1 MPQSNSVFGLVE
13 KDFQQ
18 RRFTSAMIKLVSI
31 SNTHSKDLEFLA
43 LLARVQ
49 AALADFA
56 GLIKTLQ
63 VAAEITKSVAD
74 RIELMN
80 VLYSQGRLNEALD
93 VALVLQEMP
102 LAPAE
107 VKRLSH
113 CLVKIYVEFSD
124 YEGLQEVITNSE
136 NTLNDDVLLWANG
149 LVHLSNG
156 EKNDALDSFRKAV
169 LVNNLNDQAWVSLS
183 ILHEEMGDRELAMAN
198 LERALDA
205 NPSNSIGLKLMT
217 KWYRR
222 DTEQTANMMKKV
234 RHYLA
239 QYEFDEEISLCHF
252 QMLKDANDLG
262 SARFEVEKLFLND
275 PANSKYASMK
285 SDFKKMSE
293 DGMKT
298 QL

>member
-18 RRFTSAMIKLVSI
+18 HRYTSAMMKLVSL
-31 SNTHSKDLEFLA
+31 SNTHSKDLGFLA
-43 LLARVQ
+43 LLAQ
-49 AALADFA
+49 AQKALADFT

-63 VAAEITKSVAD
+63 VAAEITKSATD
-74 RIELMN
+74 RIQLMTL
-80 VLYSQGRLNEALD
+80 LYSQGRLNEALD
-93 VALVLQEMP
+93 VALLLQEMTLP
-102 LAPAE
+102 PAE
-107 VKRLSH
+107 AKMLSH
-113 CLVKIYVEFSD
+113 CLVKIFVEFSD
-124 YEGLQEVITNSE
+124 YEGLQEVISFSE
-136 NTLNDDVLLWANG
+136 NAINDDVLLWANG

-205 NPSNSIGLKLMT
+205 NPHNSVGLKLMT

-222 DTEQTANMMKKV
+222 DAEQTANMMNKV

-239 QYEFDEEISLCHF
+239 QYEFDEEISLCHL
-252 QMLKDANDLG
+252 QMLKEANDLG
-262 SARFEVEKLFLND
+262 SARFEAEKLFLNY

-285 SDFKKMSE
+285 SDLKKMSE

>member
-1 MPQSNSVFGLVE
+1 MPQSNSVFGPVE

-18 RRFTSAMIKLVSI
+18 HRYTSAMMKLVSL
-31 SNTHSKDLEFLA
+31 SNTHSKDLGFLT
-43 LLARVQ
+43 LLARAQ
-49 AALADFA
+49 KALADFT

-63 VAAEITKSVAD
+63 VAAEITQSVPD

-93 VALVLQEMP
+93 VALLLQEMTLTP
-102 LAPAE
+102 TEAKL
-107 VKRLSH
+107 LSH

-124 YEGLQEVITNSE
+124 YEGLQEVITKSE
-136 NTLNDDVLLWANG
+136 NALNDDVLLWANG

-156 EKNDALDSFRKAV
+156 EKNDALDTFRKAV

-205 NPSNSIGLKLMT
+205 NPNNSIGLKLMT

-222 DTEQTANMMKKV
+222 DAEQTANMMNKV

-239 QYEFDEEISLCHF
+239 QYEFDEEISLCHL
-252 QMLKDANDLG
+252 QMLKEVNDLR
-262 SARFEVEKLFLND
+262 SARFEVEKLFLNN
-275 PANSKYASMK
+275 PANSKYAAMK
-285 SDFKKMSE
+285 SDLKKMSE
-293 DGMKT
+293 EGMKT
-298 QL
+298 SL